1 MAQGF
6 AAGLPDVTSSV
17 RQVGQPALSQSQ
29 SLNLPR
35 FPAAQTPGDTSKNL
49 MWRLINNEVPKVKL
63 PKVAAVLIGM
73 NDIGAI
79 YTNKSSDAQLA
90 VEAGTTV
97 NRWVPP
103 TAAVPSPASLSVMS
117 A

>member
-17 RQVGQPALSQSQ
+17 RQVGQPALLQSQ
-29 SLNLPR
+29 LNLPR

-97 NRWVPP
+97 NRWVRP
-103 TAAVPSPASLSVMS
+103 TVVLPSPARLSVMS